1 MNDIHD
7 IKPALEMG
15 ADWGWAIWVLVV
27 LAIVAAALLACWL
40 WRRRRKQTEMPSAAP
55 PISAEDEAMAALD
68 HLASDDGKNGKQF
81 YFHLSAVLRRYVERR
96 YAIPAAEMTLEEL
109 LPKMDR
115 LPLEPD
121 LFERFKELC
130 RHAEPIKFADAPA
143 QMDQMP
149 IDLAFGREFVSRTT
163 ETVPEAD
170 QAAPKD

>member
-15 ADWGWAIWVLVV
+15 ADWGWTVWGLVA
-27 LAIVAAALLACWL
+27 LAVVAAALLARWL
-40 WRRRRKQTEMPSAAP
+40 WRRRRKQTEMPPAGP
-55 PISAEDEAMAALD
+55 QIRPETEALSALD
-68 HLASDDGKNGKQF
+68 ALAADGSKGGKQF
-81 YFHLSAVLRRYVERR
+81 YFHLSAILRRYVERR

-121 LFERFKELC
+121 LFERFKQLC

-143 QMDQMP
+143 QMDQLP
-149 IDLAFGREFVSRTT
+149 VDLAFGREFVERTT
-163 ETVPEAD
+163 VTLTEED
-170 QAAPKD
+170 QEAPKD